1 MKEQPDFCVAKN
13 KWRKCNKD
21 CENDGCC
28 EFLYLPR
35 PDCCVAENDE
45 HCGCFSVI
53 SGIVQQ
59 DKTCGPTC
67 HFFQNKELKITPCS
81 CGRKLEVLTDT
92 HKYDWGGWYVFC
104 NNCVGHDGCGYRQE
118 ESHKTEIKAVEAH
131 NEAMKKMKKLTIP
144 EKHQLKIARKTLTY
158 SDVGASCMGGPTKEE
173 ARKIIL
179 QLTGKPAKEDV

>member
-1 MKEQPDFCVAKN
+1 MEIKPECLGDDNDRLECD
-13 KWRKCNKD
+13 KD
-21 CENDGCC
+21 CNSC
-28 EFLYLPR
+28 LLTYQLR
-35 PDCCVAENDE
+35 PDCCVSENDE
-45 HCGCFSVI
+45 HYGC
-53 SGIVQQ
+53 
-59 DKTCGPTC
+59 DKKCGPKC

-118 ESHKTEIKAVEAH
+118 ESHNTEVEAVEAH

-144 EKHQLKIARKTLTY
+144 KKHQLKIARKTLTY